1 MEKASSSS
9 SYNTL
14 SSNFLDLIF
23 LHVIFD
29 LKHNLSNFFMSSWSL
44 FHAKFHFFNSSEA
57 IMFEPK
63 SNNIIVRKQSLISS
77 NNVSIDHDDDCLFGC
92 DINMIM
98 ERLGIQHSFEGEELQ
113 KKWDCKELSN
123 LFEDEPSLEEV
134 KEAFDVFD
142 QNKDGFIDAGEL
154 QRVLCV
160 LGIRKGVE
168 LQDCRKMIKGF
179 DQNNDGKIDFNEF
192 VGFMLKTFN

>member
-1 MEKASSSS
+1 
-9 SYNTL
+9 
-14 SSNFLDLIF
+14 
-23 LHVIFD
+23 
-29 LKHNLSNFFMSSWSL
+29 
-44 FHAKFHFFNSSEA
+44 
-57 IMFEPK
+57 MFEPK

-192 VGFMLKTFN
+192 LLLMTWKLFSVSSSSKTPKIFQGKCSTLIVI